1 MAHARTYLEDGPK
14 DARVTLLFAHG
25 AGAGMEHPFMQRT
38 AVGLAERGLHVVRF
52 EFPYMQAARTGKP
65 GRSAGRPD
73 SPAVLMATWKS
84 VVEDFGGGARV
95 VLAGKSMGGRIASM
109 VADEVAARGLVCLG
123 YPFHPPKKP
132 EQLRTAHLA
141 TLKTKT
147 LIVQGSRDEF
157 GSREEVA
164 RYTLSPQIELS
175 WIDDGDHSLTPR
187 KKLGHDPT
195 RSMEHVLDTVA
206 AFVTRV

>member
-1 MAHARTYLEDGPK
+1 MAHARTYLEDGPQKAK

-38 AVGLAERGLHVVRF
+38 AEGLAERGLHVVRF
-52 EFPYMQAARTGKP
+52 EFPYMQAACTGK
-65 GRSAGRPD
+65 RGRPD
-73 SPAVLMATWKS
+73 APAVLMATWKS
-84 VVEDFGGGARV
+84 VVEDFGGGTRV

-109 VADEVAARGLVCLG
+109 VADEVSARGLVCLG

-164 RYTLSPQIELS
+164 GYTLSPQIELM
-175 WIDDGDHSLTPR
+175 WIEDGDHSLSPR
-187 KKLGHDPT
+187 KKLGHDPK
-195 RSMEHVLDTVA
+195 RSMEQVLDAVA
-206 AFVTRV
+206 AFVASV